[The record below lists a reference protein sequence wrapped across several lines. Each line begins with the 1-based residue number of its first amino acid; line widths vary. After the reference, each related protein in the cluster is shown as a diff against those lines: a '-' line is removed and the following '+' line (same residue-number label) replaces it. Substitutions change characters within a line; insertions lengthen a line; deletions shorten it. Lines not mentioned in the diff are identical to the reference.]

1 MDISLILKIVGIGFL
16 VAVSSTVLNKSGR
29 DEQAMLVTLAGIVI
43 VMIMLVGELR
53 TLFDTLRN
61 IFGLALYT

>member
-61 IFGLALYT
+61 TFGLALYA